1 MLQGMCMPSFIEL
14 AQLGKKLW
22 PGNWSVGR
30 TRSSSRRRRKTNPT
44 CKMRR
49 FQTVIKIE
57 QIGISACGFL
67 QRGPWVKIFSYAR
80 FQIAGWSG
88 STSTRLTK
96 IRHSVTLILATRF
109 SSAPKF
115 FWRGGA
121 RFRGRWIY
129 IHTKRLRRKKALPFH
144 WPQKYQ
150 YHAKFS
156 PSRFRWASKEIIS

>member
-1 MLQGMCMPSFIEL
+1 MC
-14 AQLGKKLW
+14 
-22 PGNWSVGR
+22 
-30 TRSSSRRRRKTNPT
+30 
-44 CKMRR
+44 R

-67 QRGPWVKIFSYAR
+67 QRGPWVEIFSYAR

-121 RFRGRWIY
+121 RFRGRWIDTVVEDMHL
-129 IHTKRLRRKKALPFH
+129 IVVQVH
-144 WPQKYQ
+144 
-150 YHAKFS
+150 
-156 PSRFRWASKEIIS
+156 SRHSGGLEGDAQTMVENIFKSLSRVRIAAVFARASIIC